1 MRPDRWET
9 QVVNRPAYRTLDGVE
24 LDLPVMDRW
33 IIVPRAL
40 VEREPDL
47 TWVLDYDDGPPISPQ
62 VRDEVGGDPELDFS
76 EGSLLVPI
84 ERWNS
89 RAAIEPGLVAIHVVD
104 AAGAGSQDS
113 GSASNLAPARLRPR
127 IGAPTAD
134 RLGHAARVLASS
146 VNAVTATVRW
156 IVTTLA
162 LLLALS
168 FAAAVVE
175 WVVPLRDGMSVT
187 EVGTGAVLLVS
198 ATLLCAL
205 ARRFCDPHGP
215 LPGEGAIAIGR
226 AAHTIVA
233 AGAMV
238 IAGVFAA
245 FVMGF
250 GT

>member
-1 MRPDRWET
+1 M
-9 QVVNRPAYRTLDGVE
+9 NRPGYRTLDGIE
-24 LDLPVMDRW
+24 LELPVSMDRW
-33 IIVPRAL
+33 VIVPRTL

-47 TWVLDYDDGPPISPQ
+47 IWVLDYDDGPPISPPA
-62 VRDEVGGDPELDFS
+62 RDELGADTDLDFS

-89 RAAIEPGLVAIHVVD
+89 RAVIEPALIATQVVGD
-104 AAGAGSQDS
+104 AGARWQEF
-113 GSASNLAPARLRPR
+113 GSASRAPSTLARARPGSVKAAR
-127 IGAPTAD
+127 A
-134 RLGHAARVLASS
+134 GHATARVITSS
-146 VNAVTATVRW
+146 VSAAVATVGW
-156 IVTTLA
+156 AINALA

-168 FAAAVVE
+168 FAVAVGQ
-175 WVVPLRDGMSVT
+175 WLVPLRNGMSST

-205 ARRFCDPHGP
+205 SRRVCDASWPV
-215 LPGEGAIAIGR
+215 PGERALAIAH
-226 AAHTIVA
+226 AAHMIVA

-250 GT
+250 GP